1 MQSKRGIRQLVG
13 LGLLLTALLAISSP
27 AFAHGTPA
35 EAANK
40 KLVVDFYKALNAANA
55 DGAMKER
62 IEGIA
67 EKYLGA
73 DYVQHSESFAH
84 LPGPG
89 SARDRLVRMFQS
101 MPAMQG
107 MPEPKTLAVMAEG
120 DMVMMLTSRE
130 MPAPAGAPAKPAY
143 IFNMFRVAKGHLVEH
158 WDVSSMPLGPGGPP
172 MPPAG
177 VMPPAAE
184 LPAQGR

>member
-89 SARDRLVRMFQS
+89 SARDRRLTYACPGR
-101 MPAMQG
+101 
-107 MPEPKTLAVMAEG
+107 AVSPPC
-120 DMVMMLTSRE
+120 VM
-130 MPAPAGAPAKPAY
+130 
-143 IFNMFRVAKGHLVEH
+143 
-158 WDVSSMPLGPGGPP
+158 DVP
-172 MPPAG
+172 
-177 VMPPAAE
+177 
-184 LPAQGR
+184 R